1 MTKDQVLREK
11 LIDDTNIAANK
22 VNVRELESNI
32 NIKNLHN
39 HNKSQLNQTHNQT
52 TDLNPNDLN
61 PLSAMNPTQHIN
73 PLSAMNPISS
83 INPIP
88 NLNQIMH
95 DYDIFLIDI
104 WGTLYDGQNQY
115 KDAMMCLLK
124 LKLFGKKVILFTNYP
139 SSAQE
144 LVQELP
150 FLSPEFYTSIFTSGK
165 CFEILFN
172 DKLSQLEK
180 KHQKKDQTFKV
191 FFISNRPKKWFKD
204 NIKYQQAHNLDE
216 ASLVILEDF
225 PNESMHLNHS
235 LLTDYAKSLASYNKP
250 IICLNPDRHT
260 LLENKL
266 IYKIGELA
274 YQCELLGADVKYIGK
289 PNKSFYETCALE
301 NNFALSDKVIMIG
314 DNLDTDIAGAISANI
329 DSLLVTD
336 TGIYSSN
343 IDNSDKADSL
353 NKKYLEKM
361 RNSNIYPTYIVDKL
375 S

>member
-11 LIDDTNIAANK
+11 LIDGTNIATSQ
-22 VNVRELESNI
+22 VNISELNSSKLESNV
-32 NIKNLHN
+32 NIKNIHDN
-39 HNKSQLNQTHNQT
+39 TISQLNQT
-52 TDLNPNDLN
+52 LNPESNLN
-61 PLSAMNPTQHIN
+61 NITN
-73 PLSAMNPISS
+73 

-150 FLSPEFYTSIFTSGK
+150 FLSPEFYTSIFTSGR

-180 KHQKKDQTFKV
+180 KHKEKDQTFKV
-191 FFISNRPKKWFKD
+191 FFISNRPKKWFTD
-204 NIKYQQAHNLDE
+204 NTKYQQAHNLDE

-235 LLTDYAKSLASYNKP
+235 LLTDYAKSLTSYNKP

-260 LLENKL
+260 LLESKL

-274 YQCELLGADVKYIGK
+274 HQCELLGADVKYVGK

-301 NNFALSDKVIMIG
+301 NNFSLSDKVLMIG
-314 DNLDTDIAGAISANI
+314 DNLDTDIAGAISVKI

-336 TGIYSSN
+336 TGVYADSIDSSKIDSIN
-343 IDNSDKADSL
+343 TDNSDK
-353 NKKYLEKM
+353 KYIEQM
-361 RNSNIYPTYIVDKL
+361 RDKNIYPTYIVDKL